1 MLKKLL
7 RATVVL
13 VGATATTAFAAESH
27 RCAAIAEPAERLA
40 CYDAEFPPVT
50 GAASLESRRE
60 QELRDFG
67 LNQMQRREKLPESQR
82 VQIPDR
88 IEAAVVSVRR
98 IAASGER
105 SVTLDN
111 GQVWMLTEAT
121 SKGFLKAG
129 DKVVVREAA
138 MGTYMLV
145 TPGRIALRAKRIQ

>member
-1 MLKKLL
+1 MLMPLL
-7 RATVVL
+7 RASVVL
-13 VGATATTAFAAESH
+13 IAATATTAFAAETH

-67 LNQMQRREKLPESQR
+67 LNQMQRREKLPVSQR
-82 VQIPDR
+82 VEIPDR
-88 IEAAVVSVRR
+88 VEATVASVRQ

-111 GQVWMLTEAT
+111 GQVWMLTEAS
-121 SKGFLKAG
+121 SKGSIKAG

-145 TPGRIALRAKRIQ
+145 TAGRLALRAKRIQ